1 MYVTAAKLTDRRFLE
16 EKSLTVVAAA
26 AAAAAAKSY
35 LKKGAPGP
43 EHMAAS

>member
-26 AAAAAAKSY
+26 AAAAAKSY
-35 LKKGAPGP
+35 LKKGAPGL